1 MSVPATIAESLGYRL
16 AGGLDREEAL
26 SADGPGGPVRVS
38 CQSDNRCLAQID
50 GTTKYVHHFGNRP
63 DEVFDLAADPAERTT

>member
-1 MSVPATIAESLGYRL
+1 M
-16 AGGLDREEAL
+16 
-26 SADGPGGPVRVS
+26 RVA

-63 DEVFDLAADPAERTT
+63 DEVFDLATDPDERHNLIDDVDPERTEGTHPAGDTGDEDDDGVC